1 MEFYDQD
8 SVLKAIS
15 LSGRQFMG
23 NAIKFQHSQAE
34 KNRLA
39 AANKYDKQNSVS
51 FFYLNN
57 YLFVLIYLNLKK
69 NNLKCL
75 FLRFLILKI
84 NLKKSK

>member
-1 MEFYDQD
+1 MRDIRIIRDARNGRSKGIAYVEFYDQD

-39 AANKYDKQNSVS
+39 AANK
-51 FFYLNN
+51 
-57 YLFVLIYLNLKK
+57 
-69 NNLKCL
+69 
-75 FLRFLILKI
+75 FL
-84 NLKKSK
+84 